1 MKLKTIAIDD
11 EPLALRLV
19 SDYVRKTPFLDLV
32 GSFENPL
39 EAVDFLSKQTADLIF
54 VDIQMPDLTGI
65 EFTRSLD
72 NPPKIIFTTAYSKY
86 AIEGYKLNAIDY
98 LIKPFVYK

>member
-19 SDYVRKTPFLDLV
+19 SDYVTKTPFLELV
-32 GSFENPL
+32 AALDNPL
-39 EAVDFLSKQTADLIF
+39 DAIDFLSAQSVDLVF

-65 EFTRSLD
+65 EFVRSLESA
-72 NPPKIIFTTAYSKY
+72 PKIDRKSTR
-86 AIEGYKLNAIDY
+86 LNSSHT
-98 LIKPFVYK
+98 